1 MHPVRGHGRNSMI
14 RFSETVLEADGGHL
28 RLADAWGRVLLDLR
42 ASEVEEA
49 IRRGDLNPQR
59 LHFSMFEYYR
69 IRSEASSLEFE
80 EEPEFE
86 DQGLDETPEITVD
99 LESETAGESESVGEM
114 VNRYLDSID
123 VRHLDEEAA

>member
-1 MHPVRGHGRNSMI
+1 MI
-14 RFSETVLEADGGHL
+14 RFSETVLEADGDHL

-42 ASEVEEA
+42 AHEVEDA

-69 IRSEASSLEFE
+69 IRSEASDLEFDDGE
-80 EEPEFE
+80 ELVEEC
-86 DQGLDETPEITVD
+86 DEAVEN
-99 LESETAGESESVGEM
+99 ESVGEI

-123 VRHLDEEAA
+123 VRHLDDEAA

>member
-1 MHPVRGHGRNSMI
+1 MI
-14 RFSETVLEADGGHL
+14 RFSETVLEADGDHL

-42 ASEVEEA
+42 AHEVEDA

-69 IRSEASSLEFE
+69 IRSEASDLEFDGE
-80 EEPEFE
+80 ELVE
-86 DQGLDETPEITVD
+86 DEDDGDDDAVENEN
-99 LESETAGESESVGEM
+99 ESVGEI

-123 VRHLDEEAA
+123 VRHLDDGAA

>member
-1 MHPVRGHGRNSMI
+1 MI
-14 RFSETVLEADGGHL
+14 RFSETVLEADGDHL

-42 ASEVEEA
+42 AHEVEDA

-69 IRSEASSLEFE
+69 VRSEASDLEFDDDE
-80 EEPEFE
+80 ELIE
-86 DQGLDETPEITVD
+86 DENDDAVEN
-99 LESETAGESESVGEM
+99 ESVGDL

-123 VRHLDEEAA
+123 VRHLDDEAA

>member
-1 MHPVRGHGRNSMI
+1 MI
-14 RFSETVLEADGGHL
+14 RFSETVLEADGDHL

-42 ASEVEEA
+42 AHEVEEA

-69 IRSEASSLEFE
+69 FRSEAS
-80 EEPEFE
+80 P
-86 DQGLDETPEITVD
+86 V
-99 LESETAGESESVGEM
+99 ESEEGDALIEDENEAPPEDESVGEL

-123 VRHLDEEAA
+123 VRHLDDDQAA

>member
-1 MHPVRGHGRNSMI
+1 MI
-14 RFSETVLEADGGHL
+14 RFSETVLEADGDHL

-42 ASEVEEA
+42 AHEVEDA

-69 IRSEASSLEFE
+69 VRSEASDLEFDDGE
-80 EEPEFE
+80 ELFE
-86 DQGLDETPEITVD
+86 DENDDAVEN
-99 LESETAGESESVGEM
+99 ESVGEL

-123 VRHLDEEAA
+123 VRHLDDEAA

>member
-1 MHPVRGHGRNSMI
+1 MI
-14 RFSETVLEADGGHL
+14 RFSETVLEADGDHL

-42 ASEVEEA
+42 AHEVEDA

-69 IRSEASSLEFE
+69 IRSEASDLEFDDGEELVE
-80 EEPEFE
+80 EEC
-86 DQGLDETPEITVD
+86 DEAVEN
-99 LESETAGESESVGEM
+99 ESVGEI

-123 VRHLDEEAA
+123 VRHLDDDEAA

>member
-1 MHPVRGHGRNSMI
+1 MI
-14 RFSETVLEADGGHL
+14 RFSETVLEADGDHL

-42 ASEVEEA
+42 AHEVEDA

-69 IRSEASSLEFE
+69 IRSEASDLEFDDGEELVE
-80 EEPEFE
+80 EEC
-86 DQGLDETPEITVD
+86 DEAVEN
-99 LESETAGESESVGEM
+99 ESVGEI

-123 VRHLDEEAA
+123 VRHLDDEAA

>member
-1 MHPVRGHGRNSMI
+1 MI
-14 RFSETVLEADGGHL
+14 RFSETVLEADGDHL

-42 ASEVEEA
+42 AHEVEDA

-69 IRSEASSLEFE
+69 IRSEASDLEFDGE
-80 EEPEFE
+80 ELVE
-86 DQGLDETPEITVD
+86 DEDDDDTV
-99 LESETAGESESVGEM
+99 ESENDSVGEI

-123 VRHLDEEAA
+123 VRHLDDEAA

>member
-1 MHPVRGHGRNSMI
+1 MI
-14 RFSETVLEADGGHL
+14 RFSETVLEADGDHL

-42 ASEVEEA
+42 AHEVEDA

-69 IRSEASSLEFE
+69 VRSEASDLEFDDGE
-80 EEPEFE
+80 ELFE
-86 DQGLDETPEITVD
+86 DENDDAVEN
-99 LESETAGESESVGEM
+99 ESVGDL

-123 VRHLDEEAA
+123 VRHLDDEAA